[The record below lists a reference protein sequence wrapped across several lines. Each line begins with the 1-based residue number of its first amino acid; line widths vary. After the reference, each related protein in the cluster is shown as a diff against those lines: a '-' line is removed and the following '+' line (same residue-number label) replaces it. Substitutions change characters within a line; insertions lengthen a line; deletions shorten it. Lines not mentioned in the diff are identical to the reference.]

1 MESCGADVMAYFSM
15 VPVCVRFFSD
25 AWVRPLVLF
34 CVISSVDMDAIQAKT
49 NGGGGRGGWGGGA
62 RLTGWAGREM
72 WSPQLVAAPAGCAEL
87 AGAL

>member
-49 NGGGGRGGWGGGA
+49 NGRRAGRV
-62 RLTGWAGREM
+62 GWAGRLTRGQGER
-72 WSPQLVAAPAGCAEL
+72 
-87 AGAL
+87 